1 MQRLLQLICG
11 SGGIGQ
17 MRHSAAHSFYTIEA
31 EGRALV
37 KAGHRKKRRRRE
49 ISWADGGKMVEY
61 GDKACYNIV
70 LAHMILKSLFLSD
83 EV

>member
-1 MQRLLQLICG
+1 
-11 SGGIGQ
+11 

-49 ISWADGGKMVEY
+49 ISWADGGKISWADGGKMVEY

-70 LAHMILKSLFLSD
+70 LAHMILESLFLSD